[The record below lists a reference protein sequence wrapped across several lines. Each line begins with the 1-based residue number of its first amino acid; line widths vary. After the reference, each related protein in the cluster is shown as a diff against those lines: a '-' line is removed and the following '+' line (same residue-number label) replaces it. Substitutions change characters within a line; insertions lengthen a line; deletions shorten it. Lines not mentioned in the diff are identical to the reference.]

1 MRPGY
6 RIGNYV
12 LIEQIG
18 QGGQAAVWSADD
30 EQLKRTVAV
39 KTINIAAPE
48 ADDKLSPEA
57 QAERF
62 RTEARLIADLEH
74 PFILPIYAFGQ
85 EDTWLYLVMRYM
97 AGGTLK
103 KLLHEQH
110 MDLPR
115 VVALARPLA
124 DALDLAHQKHIVHR
138 DIKSANI
145 LIDNRQNAYLADFGL
160 SVTAGAVDVSG
171 VQSSGAGT
179 LAYMSPEQ
187 MRSEPVEPRSDIYAF
202 GILLFEMLT
211 GSVPLVKNQPWN
223 LRQLADGT
231 PLPVPDTIP
240 HPVGD
245 VLRRATAF
253 EASDRYPTA
262 AEIVDDLARI
272 ATEHGALQPSS
283 VLVDPGDDLIIL
295 EDEEKP
301 APRGPLPVTD
311 PAMLAL
317 MKAHEM
323 FEAALADWADGAGRF
338 HLDADD
344 FQYIDS
350 FYSAS
355 DSWGL
360 NLDDAARRLL
370 LRAALEHGYNL
381 DLWWERESSAD
392 QRRAVALQAL
402 SSQIPAARLRAM
414 QYLTRAE
421 DSEPPAIPVRV
432 VNIIRKEPE
441 AAVRLAG
448 VRLLEARANRSTTWR
463 AVAYEE
469 SIDTTLAEFAAHDP
483 DLAVAEAAARACG
496 RLYSEFAV
504 SRLGQEAAA
513 DHQGAIH
520 ALTYARDE
528 VRAFPTSVPG
538 PVRRRVFALLS
549 LRQFFGRGLL
559 SRYLAATLG
568 FAVGWGVLTYVYYP
582 QIAAQ
587 AIGNAVT
594 TGVLYGIL
602 IGLGIL
608 AAVEPA
614 DRLRAWSRP
623 GRIVLSLVIGGVLA
637 SMAFL
642 AIRRF
647 YYYSTEDINWLW
659 LVGPSTIFIAGFA
672 IASGLVRHPLARA
685 IAGAVGAF
693 VGVWIAWI
701 AYQNFWA
708 PDPLIALNADEP
720 GQALALAVLL
730 ALSVGVLTF
739 LPEWLRSLRQITRR
753 IM

>member
-30 EQLKRTVAV
+30 EQLKRMVAV
-39 KTINIAAPE
+39 KTINLAASDN
-48 ADDKLSPEA
+48 ADKLSPEA

-62 RTEARLIADLEH
+62 RHEAELIADLEH

-85 EDTWLYLVMRYM
+85 EGAWLYLIMRYM

-103 KLLHEQH
+103 KLLQIQP
-110 MDLPR
+110 MDLAR
-115 VVALARPLA
+115 VVAIARPLA
-124 DALDLAHQKHIVHR
+124 DALDAAHQKKIVHR

-145 LIDNRQNAYLADFGL
+145 LIDSRQNAYLADFGL
-160 SVTAGAVDVSG
+160 SVTAGAVDISG
-171 VQSSGAGT
+171 FNSSGAGT

-187 MRSEPVEPRSDIYAF
+187 MRSEPVDPRSDIYAF

-223 LRQLADGT
+223 LQQLTNGT
-231 PLPVPDTIP
+231 PLPLPESLP
-240 HPVGD
+240 RALGA

-253 EASDRYPTA
+253 DLADRYATA
-262 AEIVDDLARI
+262 TEIVDELARI
-272 ATEHGALQPSS
+272 AAQQTVPEQPSDQPS
-283 VLVDPGDDLIIL
+283 DDLIII
-295 EDEEKP
+295 EDDTRPKP
-301 APRGPLPVTD
+301 QGPLPVTD

-350 FYSAS
+350 FYSAG

-360 NLDDAARRLL
+360 NLDEAARRML

-381 DLWWERESSAD
+381 ELWWEKETNPD
-392 QRRAVALQAL
+392 QRRSVAMQAL
-402 SSQIPAARLRAM
+402 SGQIPAARLRAM
-414 QYLTRAE
+414 QYLATVE
-421 DSEPPAIPVRV
+421 DSDPPAIPVRV
-432 VNIIRKEPE
+432 VNIVRKEPE

-448 VRLLEARANRSTTWR
+448 VKLLEGRANPASTWR
-463 AVAYEE
+463 AVAYDET
-469 SIDTTLAEFAAHDP
+469 IDNTLAELAAHDP
-483 DLAVAEAAARACG
+483 DPAVAEEAARACA
-496 RLYSEFAV
+496 RLYSETAV
-504 SRLGQEAAA
+504 ARLGKEAADNRNA
-513 DHQGAIH
+513 LQ

-528 VRAFPTSVPG
+528 VPAFPASVPA
-538 PVRRRVFALLS
+538 PVRRRAFVLLS
-549 LRQFFGRGLL
+549 IRQFFGRGLMA
-559 SRYLAATLG
+559 RYAAATLA
-568 FAVGWGVLTYVYYP
+568 FAVGWGVLQYVYYP

-587 AIGNAVT
+587 AIGNAAT
-594 TGVLYGIL
+594 TGVLYGLL

-614 DRLRAWSRP
+614 ERLRAWTRP
-623 GRIVLSLVIGGVLA
+623 GRIALSILGGGALTTL
-637 SMAFL
+637 AFL

-647 YYYSTEDINWLW
+647 YYYSNEDINWLW
-659 LVGPSTIFIAGFA
+659 LAGPSAIFVAGFA
-672 IASGLVRHPLARA
+672 ISSGLTRHPLARA
-685 IAGAVGAF
+685 ILGALGVLVGLW
-693 VGVWIAWI
+693 GAWI
-701 AYQNFWA
+701 AYLSFLTA
-708 PDPLIALNADEP
+708 DPLIVFRGDDPGLDTALTVV
-720 GQALALAVLL
+720 LALAVGLI
-730 ALSVGVLTF
+730 TF
-739 LPEWLRSLRQITRR
+739 LPEWLRMLRQVTRR
-753 IM
+753 II